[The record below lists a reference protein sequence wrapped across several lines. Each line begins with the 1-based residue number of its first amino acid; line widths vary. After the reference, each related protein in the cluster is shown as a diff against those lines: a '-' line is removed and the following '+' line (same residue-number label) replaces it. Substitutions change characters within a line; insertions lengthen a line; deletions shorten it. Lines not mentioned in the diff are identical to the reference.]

1 MTLEKAFTDAGTIE
15 HGSGSPISGGVF
27 VIASAPDL
35 KISIQGLGVFFG
47 SLAFTF
53 SGGSA
58 PGFVNGTV
66 VGGGTIVS
74 TATHVRTADGFVV
87 REGDTGTL
95 NATGTLTGGGAG
107 SVSGPVELGD
117 PGQTKWSA
125 E

>member
-1 MTLEKAFTDAGTIE
+1 MTLKKAFTDAGTIE
-15 HGSGSPISGGVF
+15 HGSGSNISGGTF
-27 VIASAPDL
+27 TTTTAPDL

-47 SLAFTF
+47 SLNFTF
-53 SGGSA
+53 AGGSA
-58 PGFVNGTV
+58 PGFVSGTV
-66 VGGGTIVS
+66 AGGGTVAA

-95 NATGTLTGGGAG
+95 NATGTLTSGGAG
-107 SVSGPVELGD
+107 SISGPVELGD